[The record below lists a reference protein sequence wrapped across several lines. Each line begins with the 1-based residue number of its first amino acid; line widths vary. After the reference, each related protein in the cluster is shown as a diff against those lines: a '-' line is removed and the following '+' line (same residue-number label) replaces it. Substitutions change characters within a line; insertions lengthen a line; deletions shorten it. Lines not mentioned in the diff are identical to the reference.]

1 VQHDQDKDA
10 KTHVRKVSISPHF
23 DREDSGMMDW
33 TSGLAVFDSGGVVT
47 KTFCD
52 ALQNVLD
59 EAAQCEPR
67 STTAAAKGSQPDEL
81 AHSEVN
87 CLLFFKKKKK
97 IANIQNQGVD
107 MFLCIC
113 IWQRVLPSFFPP
125 C

>member
-1 VQHDQDKDA
+1 
-10 KTHVRKVSISPHF
+10 
-23 DREDSGMMDW
+23 MDW

-97 IANIQNQGVD
+97 SRTYRTKEWT
-107 MFLCIC
+107 C
-113 IWQRVLPSFFPP
+113 SFVFVFGKECCPVFFRLADTYS
-125 C
+125 CF